1 MKFNSDQERN
11 DVIARLTLI
20 TLAIVISINL
30 IIMLAGYF
38 ISQNMSIGQAANAK
52 MLRNILLLLT
62 MGELAAIYVVKRSL
76 MKRLDNIAL
85 YTPEIY
91 NQLHTINIVIAAL
104 CTSISIYGL
113 VALIL
118 GNKYEE
124 LMFFVALSLIG
135 YQIFRLR
142 ARDFER

>member
-1 MKFNSDQERN
+1 
-11 DVIARLTLI
+11 
-20 TLAIVISINL
+20 
-30 IIMLAGYF
+30 MLAGYF